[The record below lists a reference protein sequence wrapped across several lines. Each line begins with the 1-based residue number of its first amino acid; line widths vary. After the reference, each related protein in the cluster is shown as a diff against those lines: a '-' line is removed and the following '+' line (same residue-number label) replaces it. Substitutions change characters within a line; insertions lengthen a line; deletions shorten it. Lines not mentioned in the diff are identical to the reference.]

1 MTCDGCNKSPLL
13 SISFSAT
20 GRDGDKEK
28 QPNSPLPFSTQRTA
42 AEMCPSVAPTHLDK
56 AQRPVWKNLTHN
68 AAVEGH
74 TPKPHMAYALQ
85 RSLQTC
91 VTLTQ
96 HAPLVLQI
104 TVPYQAYRIA
114 LSSI

>member
-1 MTCDGCNKSPLL
+1 MAATNPLFSVSAFQPLGGMETRKSSL
-13 SISFSAT
+13 T
-20 GRDGDKEK
+20 HH
-28 QPNSPLPFSTQRTA
+28 LPFSTQRTA

-96 HAPLVLQI
+96 HAALVLQI
-104 TVPYQAYRIA
+104 RVPYQAYRIA